1 MHTKI
6 KIPLFA
12 FALILILP
20 VWAQRHFQQTQINM
34 GQPESVAAFTTIYQR
49 DKYTGQ
55 PIIRV
60 KQAIYLPA
68 YTSSD
73 KSAGWHSATTCH
85 AAQPLNLENVA
96 CLISDASLAAHR
108 IPSGEAEI
116 QVLVDAKGK
125 YLSHRIMSVEYD
137 ALVAATEKQIDQIRF
152 LPAQQQGRAV
162 ACWIDLRFVFK
173 E

>member
-12 FALILILP
+12 FALILIVP

-34 GQPESVAAFTTIYQR
+34 GQPESVAAFTTLYQR
-49 DKYTGQ
+49 NPATGQ
-55 PIIRV
+55 PEIRIE
-60 KQAIYLPA
+60 QTHYLPA
-68 YTSSD
+68 YTSGEES
-73 KSAGWHSATTCH
+73 SGWYQVATCQ

-152 LPAQQQGRAV
+152 LPAQQEGRAV